1 MNLIIDGE
9 NHQDG
14 LSMGTEGKTSCVA
27 EESMQVS
34 TEEERHIWSFSFIH
48 YTSFAKLTTV
58 PSILHVPCICFLI
71 Q

>member
-1 MNLIIDGE
+1 
-9 NHQDG
+9 
-14 LSMGTEGKTSCVA
+14 MGAEGKTSCVA

-34 TEEERHIWSFSFIH
+34 TEKERHIWSFSFIH

-58 PSILHVPCICFLI
+58 PCILHVPCICFLI